1 MMVSLTF
8 QSKATSPFCIL
19 FSDCL
24 TTVSCGSEMK
34 YWFLLLFIQPGLSS
48 ITIRKFES
56 STDGEIAYDVI
67 DKSTPLPERFT
78 LCSTFRENLIYEY
91 NSIFTIYGQSGK
103 SWMTLGQFTSD
114 HIELWVRI
122 NKKWRKVTDLP
133 EHWMNTWIH
142 VCLTVDTPSGN
153 FSAFINEI
161 PPLSFNEPGLAL
173 NTPKNLKEK
182 LYVGKTEDF
191 QGVVK
196 QYMGEVANVNI
207 FSGVIHFENLLER
220 SCDHEG
226 DIVHKGTEWKRIGN
240 VREIKQDNWKIC
252 YNYEIYRV
260 VIPTKINWDSSREL
274 CHKLG
279 EGSITEPQNERDIAD
294 VVSLLENMNST
305 CKTVWT
311 SISDEEV
318 EGEFRSS
325 ETGKLITFLPWND
338 DQPNGRRTQNHVGL
352 DVKPKLFRDV
362 HRSKQYCSAC
372 DLNKTLVVTLIGG
385 CEDTPFGKKGLFL
398 N

>member
-1 MMVSLTF
+1 
-8 QSKATSPFCIL
+8 
-19 FSDCL
+19 
-24 TTVSCGSEMK
+24 
-34 YWFLLLFIQPGLSS
+34 
-48 ITIRKFES
+48 
-56 STDGEIAYDVI
+56 
-67 DKSTPLPERFT
+67 
-78 LCSTFRENLIYEY
+78 
-91 NSIFTIYGQSGK
+91 
-103 SWMTLGQFTSD
+103 MT
-114 HIELWVRI
+114 
-122 NKKWRKVTDLP
+122 
-133 EHWMNTWIH
+133 
-142 VCLTVDTPSGN
+142 
-153 FSAFINEI
+153 
-161 PPLSFNEPGLAL
+161 
-173 NTPKNLKEK
+173 
-182 LYVGKTEDF
+182 
-191 QGVVK
+191 
-196 QYMGEVANVNI
+196 
-207 FSGVIHFENLLER
+207 
-220 SCDHEG
+220 
-226 DIVHKGTEWKRIGN
+226 KGTEWKRIGN